1 MNFKKILFVAGL
13 AVASFTAYAQDEVET
28 EYVFNPHWYIQGQF
42 GFQHTLGEID
52 WSDLNS
58 PNAQLAVGYNWS
70 SVWGA
75 RLSLNAWQ
83 SKAGIQLHEER
94 LNGYEYKWKWNYVS
108 PTVDLTMNLSNLI
121 AGFNPKRVVDISIFA
136 GVGANIRFNNDEA
149 QKVDADLQA
158 AYPTVKD
165 PFYMRYLWDG
175 NKTSFVGQ
183 WGIDADFK
191 INDRVSV
198 VVEANWN
205 TLTDRYNSK
214 KAGNTDWYFNTLAG
228 VKINL
233 GKTYTKRVKALPPCE
248 PQIIEKEVIKEI
260 VKEVVK
266 EPDGPIRRDI
276 FFVIR
281 GSEVSSSEMPKLEE
295 IAAYME
301 KHPTAKVSIT
311 GYADKGTGNPR
322 VNKKYS
328 EARAKMVAGLLH
340 DKFGISNSRISYSFM
355 GDTEQPYAENDLNR
369 LTICV
374 AE

>member
-13 AVASFTAYAQDEVET
+13 AVASFAAYAQDEVET

-75 RLSLNAWQ
+75 RLSFNAWE
-83 SKAGIQLHEER
+83 SKAGVVFQD
-94 LNGYEYKWKWNYVS
+94 NTYKWKWNYVS
-108 PTVDLTMNLSNLI
+108 PTVDVTLNLSNLL
-121 AGFNPKRVVDISIFA
+121 AGFNPNRFANVSIFA
-136 GVGANIRFNNDEA
+136 GVGGNFRFNNDEA
-149 QKVDADLQA
+149 QSVNANLKGYSGNDFL
-158 AYPTVKD
+158 
-165 PFYMRYLWDG
+165 RYLWDG
-175 NKTSFVGQ
+175 PKKAFVGQ
-183 WGIDADFK
+183 WGVDADFR

-198 VVEANWN
+198 VVEASWN